1 MRAQSDPEFR
11 LDAFVFRSMVR
22 LAAVERLCLQ
32 RGGEAEGSPGG
43 RVAPPSARRLRARDS
58 PRFVNRRS
66 DEQRALPFLRGVLF
80 GIWALERE
88 PGMMM
93 VLAKALN
100 FRDGSLIVFNCR
112 AAIAV
117 VHPENARHGRAAGDV
132 LR

>member
-1 MRAQSDPEFR
+1 MLHQA
-11 LDAFVFRSMVR
+11 
-22 LAAVERLCLQ
+22 
-32 RGGEAEGSPGG
+32 PGG
-43 RVAPPSARRLRARDS
+43 CVRGDS

-117 VHPENARHGRAAGDV
+117 VHREKARHGRAAGDV

>member
-1 MRAQSDPEFR
+1 MLHQA
-11 LDAFVFRSMVR
+11 
-22 LAAVERLCLQ
+22 
-32 RGGEAEGSPGG
+32 PGG
-43 RVAPPSARRLRARDS
+43 CLRGDF

-117 VHPENARHGRAAGDV
+117 VHPEKARHGRAAGDV